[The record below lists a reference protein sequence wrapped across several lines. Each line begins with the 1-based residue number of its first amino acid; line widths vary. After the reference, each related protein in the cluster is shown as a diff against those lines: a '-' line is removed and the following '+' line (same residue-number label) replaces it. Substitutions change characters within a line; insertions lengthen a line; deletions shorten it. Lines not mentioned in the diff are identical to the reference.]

1 MAYSDGPGAFSLQPN
16 PGQYNEN
23 VFQGLD
29 FVVAKARE
37 YGIRLVMSLVDN
49 YADLGGKPQYVVWA
63 RTNGAAVSS
72 DDDFFRNDI
81 CKQLYKNH
89 VKTMLTRVN
98 TITKVA
104 YKDDPTIMAWE
115 LMNEPRCPSDLS
127 GQTLQ
132 DWIAEMAS
140 YLKSIDSKHLLEIG
154 MEGFYGASTPERL
167 DAGKPYFQ
175 VGTDYI
181 ANNKIKGIDFATV
194 HSYPDEWCTGST
206 DQVQLKFLQ
215 DWMNN
220 HTEDA
225 QNILKMPV
233 VYTEFGTSYRKA
245 GYSVEKRDQ
254 VFSCMYSAIYSS
266 ASNGGAVAGSLFWQ
280 LMTTGMTNYGDG
292 YDLVLRESPS
302 TANIIGQQSQKLE
315 RIRRKLYMEKLNGK
329 KNRSYSE
336 GLAKSPLFT

>member
-1 MAYSDGPGAFSLQPN
+1 MKMHHGPGRQWMFCIMVLCVVQLNKAQKGDGFIRVDGVKFTLNGVPYYANGFNSYWLMTLASDPNQRSKVIEAFAQAQQYGLTLARTMAYSDGPGAFSLQPN

-132 DWIAEMAS
+132 VSIQVQFNKS
-140 YLKSIDSKHLLEIG
+140 YL
-154 MEGFYGASTPERL
+154 F
-167 DAGKPYFQ
+167 
-175 VGTDYI
+175 
-181 ANNKIKGIDFATV
+181 
-194 HSYPDEWCTGST
+194 
-206 DQVQLKFLQ
+206 
-215 DWMNN
+215 
-220 HTEDA
+220 
-225 QNILKMPV
+225 
-233 VYTEFGTSYRKA
+233 
-245 GYSVEKRDQ
+245 
-254 VFSCMYSAIYSS
+254 
-266 ASNGGAVAGSLFWQ
+266 
-280 LMTTGMTNYGDG
+280 
-292 YDLVLRESPS
+292 
-302 TANIIGQQSQKLE
+302 
-315 RIRRKLYMEKLNGK
+315 
-329 KNRSYSE
+329 
-336 GLAKSPLFT
+336 